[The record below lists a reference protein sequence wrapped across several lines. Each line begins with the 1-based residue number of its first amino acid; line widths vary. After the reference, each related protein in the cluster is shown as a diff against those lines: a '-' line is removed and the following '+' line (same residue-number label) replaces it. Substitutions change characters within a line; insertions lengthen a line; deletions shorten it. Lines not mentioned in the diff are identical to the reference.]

1 MDAVTRKQKH
11 PDRVTLAP
19 DALNKLS
26 QWVDQLYKKNP
37 GVKATRS
44 DLVAWLIEVHA
55 EDLSL
60 SELNS
65 LEEKFFD
72 SVKYAKWAVKAIIE
86 AKARGEVLNLKLI
99 VAPGTSPSQNDSK
112 QLKKRK
118 KATVV
123 QEPESSEPSAQSS
136 FQSENKDNKD
146 KSTWPVG
153 N

>member
-1 MDAVTRKQKH
+1 MDAVTKKQKH

-19 DALNKLS
+19 DALDKLS
-26 QWVDQLYKKNP
+26 KWVDQLYKKNP

-86 AKARGEVLNLKLI
+86 AKARGEVLNLKL
-99 VAPGTSPSQNDSK
+99 VGPLGSSPSQNESK
-112 QLKKRK
+112 PLKKRK
-118 KATVV
+118 KATIV
-123 QEPESSEPSAQSS
+123 QISESSEPSAQSS
-136 FQSENKDNKD
+136 VQSENKNDED
-146 KSTWPVG
+146 KSTWPAG